1 MLKEGLTY
9 ESKTTVNEDN
19 LACTLGSGDMKVFA
33 TPAMVALMEN
43 ASMKAVADYLPEGSS
58 TVGIAM
64 NTTHTKPSGLGQ
76 TIHAT
81 ATLIE
86 IDRRKLTFR
95 VVAKDEEGNIGEGTH
110 IRFIVDR
117 EKFLS
122 KVYQ

>member
-43 ASMKAVADYLPEGSS
+43 ASMRAVADYLPEGSS
-58 TVGIAM
+58 TVGAAM

>member
-19 LACTLGSGDMKVFA
+19 LACTVGSGDMKVFA

-43 ASMKAVADYLPEGSS
+43 ASMRAVADYLPEGSS
-58 TVGIAM
+58 TVGAAM

>member
-58 TVGIAM
+58 TVGAAM

>member
-43 ASMKAVADYLPEGSS
+43 ASMRAVADYLPEGSS
-58 TVGIAM
+58 TVGAAM

-76 TIHAT
+76 TIYAT